1 MRIGVPAEI
10 KTTKTVAMTPA
21 GVVHLIRN
29 NHEVFIQKGAG
40 LGSGFTDAQYVEA
53 KNSAEGYGNFIPI
66 LQTLQLQN
74 QN

>member
-1 MRIGVPAEI
+1 
-10 KTTKTVAMTPA
+10 MTPA

-53 KNSAEGYGNFIPI
+53 ERKLLI
-66 LQTLQLQN
+66 QLKKLGTWKWL
-74 QN
+74 

>member
-53 KNSAEGYGNFIPI
+53 ERNC
-66 LQTLQLQN
+66 
-74 QN
+74 

>member
-10 KTTKTVAMTPA
+10 KKQRNRVAMTPA

-53 KNSAEGYGNFIPI
+53 GAKLLI
-66 LQTLQLQN
+66 QLKKLGTWKWL
-74 QN
+74 